1 MTTTMRASR
10 SNKGFTI
17 VELIVAIVISGI
29 IAAFIGLF
37 ITTPVDNYFAQSRR
51 AELVVESGLIQR
63 NINSDIRNA
72 VPNSIRVINSGTVKI
87 IELLYAVDVA
97 RYREAGTS
105 QPPAADDELDFST
118 TDNKFSTIGRFN
130 KIALPCCAPG
140 YRLVINQNQAA
151 GQDAYRGDKS
161 ITPSGTV
168 VTISNDVNKKISNV
182 TLSAAFQFASTSPTR
197 HVFLTNGPVAYV
209 CDQNAHTI
217 IRYANYPVS
226 STIAGNR
233 NSTTN
238 IGTVSRD
245 ISTCNFGYTPST
257 SSRAD
262 LVSAEVQL
270 QRNGEVMPVFI
281 QSAVENM
288 P

>member
-1 MTTTMRASR
+1 MTITVRASR

-37 ITTPVDNYFAQSRR
+37 ITTPVDNYFSQSRR
-51 AELVVESGLIQR
+51 AELVIESGLIQR
-63 NINSDIRNA
+63 NMDSDIRNA
-72 VPNSIRVINSGTVKI
+72 VPNSIRVINTGTVKI

-105 QPPAADDELDFST
+105 QPPAPDDELDFST
-118 TDNKFSTIGRFN
+118 PDNKFSTIGRFN
-130 KIALPCCAPG
+130 RISLPCCASG
-140 YRLVINQNQAA
+140 YRLVVNQNQIA
-151 GQDAYRGDKS
+151 GQDAYNGDKS
-161 ITPSGTV
+161 MTPSGTV
-168 VTISNDVNKKISNV
+168 VTISNNAGKKISNV
-182 TLSAAFQFASTSPTR
+182 VLSAAFQFTSTSPTR
-197 HVFLTNGPVAYV
+197 QVFLINGAVAYV
-209 CDQNAHTI
+209 CDQNAHTL
-217 IRYANYPVS
+217 IRYAGYPIS

-262 LVSAEVQL
+262 LVSAEIQL